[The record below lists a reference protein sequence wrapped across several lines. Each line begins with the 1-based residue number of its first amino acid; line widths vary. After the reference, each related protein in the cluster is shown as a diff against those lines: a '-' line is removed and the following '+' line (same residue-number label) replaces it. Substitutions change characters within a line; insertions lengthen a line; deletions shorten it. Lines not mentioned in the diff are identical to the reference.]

1 MNIGADGRISDVTVT
16 EPGYGYTINPSV
28 TVIAA
33 QLLTANITTQFL
45 KPYAVSTSNVD
56 VSALASASN
65 ILITDHF
72 SANTSTEID
81 LSNVSTTED
90 VVTAI
95 NTTAG
100 VNANIVASSV
110 RTIAGNVES
119 FYLTIKGD
127 DFTLAESGA
136 GNTLANVLNIESK
149 RYQPRQR
156 YSFETANS
164 TAQND
169 VIVTVDGNA
178 TTGGTDWVFD
188 AGSRTTIPVNSLL
201 SGNVSQ
207 SYTFTPIDVADG
219 ESTTDAIAA
228 ENLTIINGSYPHID
242 VEINGVKLPETNEEA
257 LFTITS
263 NASANTS
270 TINFLDVGALP
281 NAPIQPN
288 SKIEIIERGTIDLE
302 NTYQGDLPGSSMN
315 IKVQANDALAA
326 KLEQMRTFEIYPD
339 AKGDATLLIDVDD
352 AERLPVR
359 PTDMAEK
366 GLWPK
371 IGRAHV

>member
-1 MNIGADGRISDVTVT
+1 MKIIHDSEITNERQLIQIAYPEDTVSKVKEVEVLDRTTKFYQRPFLEIEPPPAEIPGSFEYGGGTTAQATVNIGADGRISDVTVT

-100 VNANIVASSV
+100 VNANIIASSV

-164 TAQND
+164 TSQSD

-188 AGSRTTIPVNSLL
+188 AGSRTTIPLILINVKCINHTRL
-201 SGNVSQ
+201 S
-207 SYTFTPIDVADG
+207 Y
-219 ESTTDAIAA
+219 
-228 ENLTIINGSYPHID
+228 
-242 VEINGVKLPETNEEA
+242 
-257 LFTITS
+257 
-263 NASANTS
+263 
-270 TINFLDVGALP
+270 
-281 NAPIQPN
+281 
-288 SKIEIIERGTIDLE
+288 
-302 NTYQGDLPGSSMN
+302 
-315 IKVQANDALAA
+315 
-326 KLEQMRTFEIYPD
+326 
-339 AKGDATLLIDVDD
+339 
-352 AERLPVR
+352 
-359 PTDMAEK
+359 
-366 GLWPK
+366 
-371 IGRAHV
+371 